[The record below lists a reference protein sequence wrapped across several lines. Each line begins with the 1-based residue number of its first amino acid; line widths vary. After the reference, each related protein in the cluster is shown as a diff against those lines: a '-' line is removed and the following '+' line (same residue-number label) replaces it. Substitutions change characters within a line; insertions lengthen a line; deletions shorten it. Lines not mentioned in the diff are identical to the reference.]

1 MALEITGT
9 IELEGGLT
17 TSTGY
22 ARLTADVNDK
32 GNVMRTVTKIWTN
45 KTNYDNNVSSVIL
58 KEPIKVVFD
67 YNRQTD
73 GDDLLL
79 VAHNNIKTELES
91 YGYSVVIT
99 EL

>member
-45 KTNYDNNVSSVIL
+45 KTNYDNGVSSVIL

-99 EL
+99 DL

>member
-1 MALEITGT
+1 MALEITGN

>member
-9 IELEGGLT
+9 IELEGWLT